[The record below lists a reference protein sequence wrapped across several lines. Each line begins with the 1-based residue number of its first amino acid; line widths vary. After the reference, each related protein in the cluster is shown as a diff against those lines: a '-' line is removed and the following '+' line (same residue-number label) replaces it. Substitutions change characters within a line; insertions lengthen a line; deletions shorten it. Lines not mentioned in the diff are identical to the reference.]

1 MSIGCLNLLSIL
13 SLYVEDV
20 MLCMFMYDAL
30 KRNDFSATP
39 DIKMW
44 CWCILVLPVEN
55 KLRLSDVILFSGQLV
70 TDYFRVSQ
78 GKLSASASESMSYVW
93 RKITHFFFED

>member
-39 DIKMW
+39 DIKM
-44 CWCILVLPVEN
+44 
-55 KLRLSDVILFSGQLV
+55 
-70 TDYFRVSQ
+70 
-78 GKLSASASESMSYVW
+78 
-93 RKITHFFFED
+93 